1 MEGEVPTQFR
11 SRLSDWNYEAGILS
25 YQGRIY
31 IPDKENLRL
40 DLVKKFHDHNTVGH
54 PGYLKTRQM
63 ISAGHW
69 WPGMAKFIKAYVDG
83 CAPCQ
88 QNKTNTHPIIPTLN
102 LIKSGKTLPFK
113 QISYDLITD
122 LPISNGF
129 DSLLVVVDQ
138 GLTKG
143 EILCPTKKTITA
155 EGIAMII
162 FRKLYSRFGLFDKV
176 ISDRGPQFAANFQ
189 KELGRILGYELA
201 LSSAYHPQ
209 TDGETERV
217 NQEIETY
224 LRIYCGENPSSWA
237 DNIPMAEFVHN
248 IRPHSTTGKS
258 PFQLIMG
265 YQPQALPDISNKTDL
280 PAIEKRLDELVKA
293 RNEVQAAHKLACQ
306 LMKNRIKGRTTTF
319 EIGDKVWLEAR
330 NLRRNVVDPKFAPKR
345 EGPFKVKKVLST
357 LSYQLELPKSWKI
370 HPTFH
375 ISLLSPY
382 KETETHGPNYVQP
395 PPELVDREEEYEV
408 ERILKHRGHP
418 KHHSYLVRWKGYG
431 ADKDSWIPEKD
442 LRNSLEILSEYKKRA
457 KLL

>member
-1 MEGEVPTQFR
+1 
-11 SRLSDWNYEAGILS
+11 
-25 YQGRIY
+25 
-31 IPDKENLRL
+31 
-40 DLVKKFHDHNTVGH
+40 
-54 PGYLKTRQM
+54 
-63 ISAGHW
+63 
-69 WPGMAKFIKAYVDG
+69 MAKFIKAYVDG

-88 QNKTNTHPIIPTLN
+88 QNKTNTHPIIPALN
-102 LIKSGKTLPFK
+102 PIKSGKTLPFK

-122 LPISNGF
+122 LPICNGL
-129 DSLLVVVDQ
+129 DSLLVMVDQ

-143 EILCPTKKTITA
+143 VILCPTKKTVTA
-155 EGIAMII
+155 EGIAAII
-162 FRKLYSRFGLFDKV
+162 FRKLYSCFGLFNKV

-189 KELGRILGYELA
+189 KELGRILGYDLA

-209 TDGETERV
+209 TDGETEWV

-265 YQPQALPDISNKTDL
+265 YQPQALPDITNKTDL
-280 PAIEKRLDELVKA
+280 PAVEKRLDELVKA
-293 RNEVQAAHKLACQ
+293 RDEAQAAHELARQ
-306 LMKNRIKGRTTTF
+306 LMKNRIKGKTTTF
-319 EIGDKVWLEAR
+319 EVGDKVWLEAR
-330 NLRRNVVDPKFAPKR
+330 NLRRNVVDPKFTPKR
-345 EGPFKVKKVLST
+345 EGPFKIKKVLST

-382 KETETHGPNYVQP
+382 KETETHGPNYIRP
-395 PPELVDREEEYEV
+395 PPELVNGEEEYEV

-418 KHHSYLVRWKGYG
+418 KR
-431 ADKDSWIPEKD
+431 
-442 LRNSLEILSEYKKRA
+442 
-457 KLL
+457 

>member
-1 MEGEVPTQFR
+1 
-11 SRLSDWNYEAGILS
+11 
-25 YQGRIY
+25 
-31 IPDKENLRL
+31 
-40 DLVKKFHDHNTVGH
+40 
-54 PGYLKTRQM
+54 
-63 ISAGHW
+63 
-69 WPGMAKFIKAYVDG
+69 MAKFIKAYVDG
-83 CAPCQ
+83 CTPCQ
-88 QNKTNTHPIIPTLN
+88 QNKTNTHPIVPALN
-102 LIKSGKTLPFK
+102 PIKSGKTLPFK

-122 LPISNGF
+122 LPICNGF
-129 DSLLVVVDQ
+129 NSLLVVVDQ

-143 EILCPTKKTITA
+143 VILCPTKKTITV
-155 EGIAMII
+155 EGIAVII
-162 FRKLYSRFGLFDKV
+162 FRKLYSRFGLFNKV

-237 DNIPMAEFVHN
+237 NNIPMAEFVHN
-248 IRPHSTTGKS
+248 IRPHSTTGKF

-265 YQPQALPDISNKTDL
+265 YQPQALPDITNKSDL
-280 PAIEKRLDELVKA
+280 PAVEKRLNKLIKA
-293 RNEVQAAHKLACQ
+293 RDEAQAAHELARQ
-306 LMKNRIKGRTTTF
+306 LMKNRIKGKTTTF

-345 EGPFKVKKVLST
+345 EGPFKIKKVLST
-357 LSYQLELPKSWKI
+357 LSYQLELPKAWKI

-382 KETETHGPNYVQP
+382 KETDTHGPNYIRP
-395 PPELVDREEEYEV
+395 PPELVNGKEEYKV
-408 ERILKHRGHP
+408 ERILKHQGHP
-418 KHHSYLVRWKGYG
+418 KRHQYLIRWKGYG
-431 ADKDSWIPEKD
+431 ADEDSWIPEKD
-442 LRNSLEILSEYKKRA
+442 LGNSSEILSEYKRRA

>member
-1 MEGEVPTQFR
+1 MHTLSTKQNEHPPNNTSTQ
-11 SRLSDWNYEAGILS
+11 
-25 YQGRIY
+25 
-31 IPDKENLRL
+31 PDQIRK
-40 DLVKKFHDHNTVGH
+40 NTPVQ
-54 PGYLKTRQM
+54 T
-63 ISAGHW
+63 
-69 WPGMAKFIKAYVDG
+69 
-83 CAPCQ
+83 
-88 QNKTNTHPIIPTLN
+88 
-102 LIKSGKTLPFK
+102 
-113 QISYDLITD
+113 ISYDLITD
-122 LPISNGF
+122 LPICNGF

-143 EILCPTKKTITA
+143 VILCPTKKTVTA
-155 EGIAMII
+155 EGIAAII

-224 LRIYCGENPSSWA
+224 LQIYCGENPSSWA

-265 YQPQALPDISNKTDL
+265 YQPQALPDITNKTDL
-280 PAIEKRLDELVKA
+280 PAVEKRLNELVKA
-293 RNEVQAAHKLACQ
+293 RDKAQAAHELARQ
-306 LMKNRIKGRTTTF
+306 LMKNRIRGKTTTF
-319 EIGDKVWLEAR
+319 QVGDKVWLKAR
-330 NLRRNVVDPKFAPKR
+330 NLQRNMVDPKFTPKR
-345 EGPFKVKKVLST
+345 EGPFKIKKVLST
-357 LSYQLELPKSWKI
+357 LSYQLELPKAWKI

-382 KETETHGPNYVQP
+382 KETETHDPNYIRP
-395 PPELVDREEEYEV
+395 PLELVNGEEEYEV
-408 ERILKHRGHP
+408 ERILKHRGRP
-418 KHHSYLVRWKGYG
+418 KRHQYLIRWKGYG
-431 ADKDSWIPEKD
+431 ADEDSWIPEKD
-442 LRNSLEILSEYKKRA
+442 LGNSSEILSEYKRRA